1 VKPCCFAWNLDPMR
15 PEPTAARQTRSSFRH
30 LSMQVVMSDS
40 EVVNLSNRTS
50 TCISFGMLS
59 VMAAVFVAVF
69 LLVGCNTQAKHAD
82 VKDAVDQAMTRNDLG
97 VVKVSQDR
105 DKGVLTLT
113 GDVDS
118 DAKKAQAETVAKQ
131 TAPDYAVANELA
143 VRPPTADNSQEK
155 AVDKNL
161 DKGIEDNFKA
171 ELKAHKNLDDQSIH
185 YDAKNGTLVLKGSVK
200 TAAQKQEAMKLAKHI
215 PNVKE
220 VVNEIEV
227 KSDKNTSA
235 SAQ

>member
-1 VKPCCFAWNLDPMR
+1 
-15 PEPTAARQTRSSFRH
+15 
-30 LSMQVVMSDS
+30 
-40 EVVNLSNRTS
+40 
-50 TCISFGMLS
+50 MLGL
-59 VMAAVFVAVF
+59 MAAALVSLF
-69 LLVGCNTQAKHAD
+69 LLAGCNRQNQHAD

-118 DAKKAQAETVAKQ
+118 AAKKAQAEAVAKQ
-131 TAPDYAVANELA
+131 TAPDYAIANELA
-143 VRPPTADNSQEK
+143 VRPPTADNSQQK
-155 AVDKNL
+155 AVDDSL

-171 ELKAHKNLDDQSIH
+171 ELKAHRNLDDQSIH

-200 TAAQKQEAMKLAKHI
+200 TTAQKQEAMKLARKT

-220 VVNEIEV
+220 VVNELQVEPE
-227 KSDKNTSA
+227 KNSSA
-235 SAQ
+235 AAQ